1 MCMLKRSMVLAAVMC
16 ALGMNAAAL
25 ASRGDEGKVSGSAAS
40 KSQVRADGVFQ
51 EPALKIQE
59 RKPFGPEVGVFE
71 KVAEVPEP
79 TPVSA
84 MWMYLF
90 FGAAGLTALG
100 TVAAAFAMSK
110 TTDVDGKPVR
120 ALTVGT
126 RIAGGMGT
134 VTTAVLTVAGFSAYG
149 SFSVQSAVEQING
162 IGDDM
167 SLVYSLRGSTAMT
180 RIQAKDFMA
189 TSSEHS
195 LKKYSDSAAEF
206 ENWYKIARDS
216 IRESERE
223 KMLGTLR
230 EDMNTYQGLLK
241 KLVQLNDEAQ
251 GVLDSQMRV
260 AFDRSSELLHEISR
274 TARAD
279 GDPEAAAAAAEL
291 EIQIAEVE
299 SAMYSIIV
307 SRQYEKLES
316 LSTRNGVIRSA
327 VAKLESELQNPNRR
341 AWLKESQAAI
351 EFWLKGLARVTQ
363 LKEEQGKTIA
373 MMDTVGP
380 KMWGTTEEL
389 IASLQQ
395 SRSGVLEKEH
405 EAMTMSK
412 TLVAVISA
420 FAVGVAV
427 VLSSVLIRGI
437 TVPLGRVVESLS
449 AVANRDLTRPAL
461 AMKSKD
467 EIGVLAGATDRMS
480 SALKQMVSEI
490 QGTTNQIAA
499 AATEVAASSEQL
511 ASSVKNNENAAQQVS
526 SAVSELA
533 SSVSEVATKSA
544 EASDAARES
553 MKQAESGGNMVA
565 KTVMQLG
572 DINGRFNEVGS
583 VITTLEQQGE
593 EVGRIVQVIQDI
605 ADQTNLLAL
614 NAAIEA
620 ARAGEHGRG
629 FAVVADEVR
638 KLAERTTQ
646 ATGEVSKTIG
656 GMSEGTKKAAEAMVV
671 GRKTVDEGR
680 EMGEQTGDAVRKIVD
695 AQKEAEKRASSI
707 AAATHQQSSATE
719 EISRTI
725 EQMTGSNR
733 ESASAADQAAGA
745 ATSLST
751 QAESLKRL
759 VGQFRI

>member
-1 MCMLKRSMVLAAVMC
+1 MLWAGSLSVPAHAA
-16 ALGMNAAAL
+16 
-25 ASRGDEGKVSGSAAS
+25 RGDEVKASGSAAS

-51 EPALKIQE
+51 EPELKIQE
-59 RKPFGPEVGVFE
+59 RKPFGPEVGTFDELVSE
-71 KVAEVPEP
+71 PEHV
-79 TPVSA
+79 PVSA
-84 MWMYLF
+84 LWMYLF
-90 FGAAGLTALG
+90 FGAAGFAALG
-100 TVAAAFAMSK
+100 TVGAAFAMSK
-110 TTDVDGKPVR
+110 TTDAEGKPVR

-126 RIAGGMGT
+126 RLAGGMGA

-149 SFSVQSAVEQING
+149 SYSVQNAVEEINE

-167 SLVYSLRGSTAMT
+167 SVVYSLRGSTAMT
-180 RIQAKDFMA
+180 RMQVRDFMA
-189 TSSEHS
+189 TGSDKS
-195 LKKYSDSAAEF
+195 LKKYSDQVATF
-206 ENWYKIARDS
+206 VDRYKLAKDAIQNP
-216 IRESERE
+216 EQV
-223 KMLGTLR
+223 KMLGSLR
-230 EDMNTYQGLLK
+230 DDMDMYQDLLK
-241 KLVQLNDEAQ
+241 NLVRVNDEASA
-251 GVLDSQMRV
+251 VLETQMKV
-260 AFDRSSELLHEISR
+260 AINRSNELLREISR
-274 TARAD
+274 TALAD
-279 GDPEAAAAAAEL
+279 GDPQEALAAAEL
-291 EIQIAEVE
+291 DIETGGIQA
-299 SAMYSIIV
+299 AMYSIV
-307 SRQYEKLES
+307 ASRQYEKLDA
-316 LSTRNGVIRSA
+316 LTTQTGIVRAA
-327 VAKLESELQNPNRR
+327 VAKLDGELQNPIRR
-341 AWLKESQAAI
+341 AWLKETRAAI
-351 EFWLKGLARVTQ
+351 DFWLKGLAKIGQ
-363 LKEEQGKTIA
+363 LKEDQDKTVEQ
-373 MMDTVGP
+373 MDTVGP
-380 KMWGTTEEL
+380 RMWGTTEEL
-389 IASLQQ
+389 ISSLKK
-395 SRSGVLEKEH
+395 SRDEVRD
-405 EAMTMSK
+405 EADRVAAMAQ
-412 TLVAVISA
+412 TLVTVISVVA
-420 FAVGVAV
+420 LSVAV
-427 VLSSVLIRGI
+427 VLSYVLIRGI

-449 AVANRDLTRPAL
+449 AVANRDLTKPAL
-461 AMKSKD
+461 SMKSKD

-499 AATEVAASSEQL
+499 ASTEVAASSEQL

-553 MKQAESGGNMVA
+553 MKQAESGGNLVA
-565 KTVMQLG
+565 KTVTQLG

-583 VITTLEQQGE
+583 VISTLEQQGE

-680 EMGEQTGDAVRKIVD
+680 EMGEQTGEAVRKIVD

-751 QAESLKRL
+751 QAENLKRL

>member
-1 MCMLKRSMVLAAVMC
+1 MCFSKRSMILAAVLC
-16 ALGMNAAAL
+16 AGSVSGSAF
-25 ASRGDEGKVSGSAAS
+25 ASRGDEVKASGSAAS

-51 EPALKIQE
+51 EPVLKIQE
-59 RKPFGPEVGVFE
+59 RKPFGPEVGTFE
-71 KVAEVPEP
+71 KLASGREHVPA
-79 TPVSA
+79 SA

-90 FGAAGLTALG
+90 FGAAGLAALG
-100 TVAAAFAMSK
+100 TVGAAFAMSK
-110 TTDVDGKPVR
+110 TTDADGKPVR

-126 RIAGGMGT
+126 RLAGGMGT

-149 SFSVQSAVEQING
+149 SFSVQNAVGQINE
-162 IGDDM
+162 ISDDM
-167 SLVYSLRGSTAMT
+167 AVIYSLRGSTAMT

-189 TSSEHS
+189 TSSENS
-195 LKKYSDSAAEF
+195 LKKYSDQTAAF
-206 ENWYKIARDS
+206 EDRYKVAQES
-216 IRESERE
+216 IQNPERV
-223 KMLGTLR
+223 KMLATLR
-230 EDMNTYQGLLK
+230 EDMDKYNALMK
-241 KLVQLNDEAQ
+241 KLVQLDDESH
-251 GVLDSQMRV
+251 GVMKSQMKAAIERTGT
-260 AFDRSSELLHEISR
+260 LLTEISK
-274 TARAD
+274 TATAD
-279 GDPEAAAAAAEL
+279 GDPQAGLAAKELDTELTQIESEMYALVADKQYDKLTSLTTGAGAVRAAA
-291 EIQIAEVE
+291 
-299 SAMYSIIV
+299 
-307 SRQYEKLES
+307 
-316 LSTRNGVIRSA
+316 
-327 VAKLESELQNPNRR
+327 AKLESELQNPIRR
-341 AWLKESQAAI
+341 AWLKETQAAI
-351 EFWLKGLARVTQ
+351 DFWLKGLAKVTQ

-373 MMDTVGP
+373 EMDTVGP

-389 IASLQQ
+389 IASLKKTSQEV
-395 SRSGVLEKEH
+395 REK
-405 EAMTMSK
+405 ADAVATTSK
-412 TLVAVISA
+412 TLVAIISA
-420 FAVGVAV
+420 LALGVAA
-427 VLSSVLIRGI
+427 VLSYVLIRGI
-437 TVPLGRVVESLS
+437 TGPLGRVVESLS
-449 AVANRDLTRPAL
+449 AVANRDLTKPSL
-461 AMKSKD
+461 SMKSKD
-467 EIGVLAGATDRMS
+467 EIGMLAGATDRMS

-511 ASSVKNNENAAQQVS
+511 AASVKNNENAAQQVS

-544 EASDAARES
+544 EASDAARDS
-553 MKQAESGGNMVA
+553 MKQAESGGNLVA
-565 KTVMQLG
+565 KTVTQLG

-583 VITTLEQQGE
+583 VISTLEQQGE